1 MCIRTSLNAQNINSL
16 LANSKSLRMIG
27 DGNDG
32 NNEDFTDIDNKLVI
46 TTTMAVI
53 VG

>member
-1 MCIRTSLNAQNINSL
+1 MDSLTSFNARNINIL

-32 NNEDFTDIDNKLVI
+32 NNEDINAIDNKLV
-46 TTTMAVI
+46 TTTMV
-53 VG
+53 